1 VCTGYK
7 AQLNKIHIVKEFR
20 QNGGGRFRLE
30 NGRLPEYQPQVKE
43 EEVIPWLDNQRYAT
57 ALILN
62 PEVYG
67 LI

>member
-1 VCTGYK
+1 M
-7 AQLNKIHIVKEFR
+7 E
-20 QNGGGRFRLE
+20 FRLE

-43 EEVIPWLDNQRYAT
+43 KEIIPWLDSQRHGT
-57 ALILN
+57 ALMLN